1 MNKQSLIERLALAAD
16 IKAFVFWVLGISVAL
31 NFILVAAVYTLPKG
45 VKHELVPP
53 QVTKTFWVGA
63 DQFDRSHLEEMGLY
77 VVQLQLN
84 VTPKSAKFQGQQLLK
99 IVAPAEYA
107 TLSEQIHMNAAL
119 IERLNVATTFMPTS
133 FSYDPKF
140 PNRISVQGVFQTH
153 FPDKTIGST
162 TKVYMV
168 EFSRSAAGKME
179 LKDFRETKTND
190 PLGVEEDF
198 KAAQAVKDKD
208 GAK

>member
-16 IKAFVFWVLGISVAL
+16 IKAFVFWVLGISIAL
-31 NFILVAAVYTLPKG
+31 NFILAAAIYTLPKG

-53 QVTKTFWVGA
+53 QIDKTFWVGA
-63 DQFDRSHLEEMGLY
+63 NQFDRAHLEEMGLY
-77 VVQLQLN
+77 VAQLQLN

-99 IVAPAEYA
+99 IVAAAEYA
-107 TLSEQIHMNAAL
+107 SLSEQIHMNAAL

-133 FSYDPKF
+133 FSYDSKY
-140 PNRISVQGVFQTH
+140 PNRIAVQGVFQTH

-168 EFSRSAAGKME
+168 EFSRSATGRME

-190 PLGVEEDF
+190 PLGVEADF
-198 KAAQAVKDKD
+198 KAENAAKDKE
-208 GAK
+208 ASK